1 MSFHPPTDAPH
12 FTDIGI
18 AQHPVAFGR
27 IADVDHAA
35 GMRLQ
40 AFRGVVGELGQRFRG
55 GDADADRDA
64 GALIN
69 GRANGSAKTC
79 QVPRNAAEIG
89 ERLINLKERLWAM
102 DIATGQ
108 SWSVFAINPRC
119 PYFSSIFPRKNE
131 SVSIRHCMD
140 PTVYLLHSAKT
151 PELNAC
157 Q

>member
-69 GRANGSAKTC
+69 SRANGSAKTC

-89 ERLINLKERLWAM
+89 ERLIYLKERCQPM
-102 DIATGQ
+102 DMSEAH
-108 SWSVFAINPRC
+108 AN
-119 PYFSSIFPRKNE
+119 SSFPLN
-131 SVSIRHCMD
+131 
-140 PTVYLLHSAKT
+140 T
-151 PELNAC
+151 P
-157 Q
+157 